1 MGGSETQETTYA
13 YAKKWTGMPASSS
26 NFKHPEGHENPTKTI
41 ENTSR
46 YVSTATVGIYDIDLS
61 KISLPAFKDIPINE
75 QTVTTGSN
83 GELTGN
89 YIFIPQGEG
98 FNRGTLTNP
107 ELGDSR
113 VSYTDLYNHTNV
125 TTFGKLNNGKI
136 TPFLDPENDNKSL
149 YLMSLQGKDETV
161 ASLHT
166 GHKLSTWLLRGLGF
180 LMMWIGLSALFAPLS
195 VILDVIPML
204 GSITGGII
212 KMITFFVALILSTV
226 TIWISMLFNSLIA
239 ITIVTVILIG
249 GAIFYLKKK
258 QKN

>member
-1 MGGSETQETTYA
+1 
-13 YAKKWTGMPASSS
+13 
-26 NFKHPEGHENPTKTI
+26 
-41 ENTSR
+41 
-46 YVSTATVGIYDIDLS
+46 
-61 KISLPAFKDIPINE
+61 
-75 QTVTTGSN
+75 
-83 GELTGN
+83 
-89 YIFIPQGEG
+89 
-98 FNRGTLTNP
+98 
-107 ELGDSR
+107 
-113 VSYTDLYNHTNV
+113 
-125 TTFGKLNNGKI
+125 
-136 TPFLDPENDNKSL
+136 
-149 YLMSLQGKDETV
+149 MSLQGKDETV